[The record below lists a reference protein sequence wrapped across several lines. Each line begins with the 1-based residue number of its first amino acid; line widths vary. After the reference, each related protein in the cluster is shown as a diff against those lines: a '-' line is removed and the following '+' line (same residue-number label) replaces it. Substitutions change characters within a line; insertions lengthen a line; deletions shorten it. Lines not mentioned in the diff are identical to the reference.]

1 MDSIGTFFVSLLALS
16 TLASIMSEGIAKI
29 VLQLFKYAI
38 EGWKAS
44 VLALVSSFVAVGIGA
59 FANLGMFG
67 IEDFSP
73 FSDLVTTG
81 IMGVGIW
88 IAAKGVFSFEV
99 LQSILSFLKI
109 KVPKAM

>member
-1 MDSIGTFFVSLLALS
+1 MDSLSTFFLSLFAIS
-16 TLASIMSEGIAKI
+16 TLATIISEGIGKI

-44 VLALVSSFVAVGIGA
+44 VLALISSFIAVGIGA

-73 FSDLVTTG
+73 FSDLVLTG

-88 IAAKGVFSFEV
+88 VAAKGIFSFEV
-99 LQSILSFLKI
+99 LQSILTFLKI
-109 KVPKAM
+109 KVPKAR

>member
-1 MDSIGTFFVSLLALS
+1 MDSLSTFFVSLLALS
-16 TLASIMSEGIAKI
+16 TLATILSEGIAKV
-29 VLQLFKYAI
+29 VLQIFKYTI

-73 FSDLVTTG
+73 FSDLLTTG

-99 LQSILSFLKI
+99 LQAILSFFKI
-109 KVPKAM
+109 KVPKAQ